1 MFLSEQLLQSALGP
15 GPKHTSVSEISAL
28 VANSTSGEEVGTTV
42 GVIENDMGSFI
53 PQEWQVPLLV
63 LVRRSLLPQCAL
75 VVRMTDW
82 IVTIER
88 SIEHDFVCCPC
99 TDWRNYTLTRR
110 GLRFCSSTLT
120 KTDRTGRIPGSSW
133 PVVCLNHR
141 QRSVNLQRWLRRQ
154 SRKRQ

>member
-1 MFLSEQLLQSALGP
+1 MLRNVNSISDTGGRRCQSRSQTETSKMFLSEQLLQSALGP

-63 LVRRSLLPQCAL
+63 LVRRCLLPQCAH

-82 IVTIER
+82 K
-88 SIEHDFVCCPC
+88 
-99 TDWRNYTLTRR
+99 Y
-110 GLRFCSSTLT
+110 
-120 KTDRTGRIPGSSW
+120 RT
-133 PVVCLNHR
+133 
-141 QRSVNLQRWLRRQ
+141 
-154 SRKRQ
+154 